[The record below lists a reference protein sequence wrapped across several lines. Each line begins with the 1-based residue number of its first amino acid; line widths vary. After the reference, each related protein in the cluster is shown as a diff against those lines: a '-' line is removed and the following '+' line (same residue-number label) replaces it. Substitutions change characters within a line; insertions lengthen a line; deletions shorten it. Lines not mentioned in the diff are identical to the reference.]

1 MSLLEWKAEFS
12 LGVAPMDRDH
22 KELVAAMNKVHELA
36 EAKAGRGPIDTAIK
50 VLMDLTT
57 AHFAA
62 EEVHMEKIGYP
73 DLSRHRR
80 IHKDMLQRVAAH
92 YTAFREGDGTV
103 SKEFFDF
110 LVHLLAA
117 HICHIDRKY
126 AQHPVP
132 VGR

>member
-1 MSLLEWKAEFS
+1 MSLLEWKEQFS
-12 LGVAPMDRDH
+12 LGVQPMDRDH
-22 KELVAAMNKVHELA
+22 QQLVAAMNTVHDLA
-36 EAKAGRGPIDTAIK
+36 TAGAARAAVDKAIQ
-50 VLMDLTT
+50 VLITLTK

-110 LVHLLAA
+110 LVHWLAA
-117 HICHIDRKY
+117 HICHIVRKY